1 MGDVKRILIPY
12 KPRDQFKPFHFRNTR
27 WACIVAHRR
36 AGKTVACINDLIR
49 RAFIDGKDH
58 GRYAYVA
65 PFFSQA
71 KAVAWDYLLRY
82 SENVRTSANVSELQ
96 VELLNGSRIRL
107 YGADNPDALRGLYL
121 DGVVLDEVAD
131 MRPRVWGEIIRPLL
145 ADRKGWAVFI
155 GTPRGKNEF
164 WNIFQ
169 QSKGNGWLS
178 VVLKASETGIV
189 DRQELAE
196 SAKTMSEDQY
206 LQEWECS
213 FEAAILGA
221 FYGRELRQL
230 DEAGRI
236 TDVPY
241 DPAVPVH
248 TAWDL
253 GFTDDTAIWWYQVIR
268 GEVHFLEHYAAS
280 GLGMDDYFALIKSKP
295 YRYGLHHLP
304 HDAKA
309 QTLAAKGKSI
319 QEMAWDALGKNVR
332 IVPDLSVQDGIQ
344 AARAMLARAWFD
356 KGTEEGIEALR
367 QYQREWDED
376 KKAFR
381 ERPRHDWTS
390 HTADAFRM
398 AAVAWKEEAKPALP
412 QVSKY
417 REQQTINEI
426 IADLRR
432 KRLSREE

>member
-169 QSKGNGWLS
+169 QSKGDGWLS

-309 QTLAAKGKSI
+309 KTLAAKGKSV

-412 QVSKY
+412 QVFKY

>member
-12 KPRDQFKPFHFRNTR
+12 KPRDQFKPFHFRDTR

-412 QVSKY
+412 QAPKY

>member
-12 KPRDQFKPFHFRNTR
+12 KPRDQFKPFHFRDTR

>member
-27 WACIVAHRR
+27 WSCIVAHRR